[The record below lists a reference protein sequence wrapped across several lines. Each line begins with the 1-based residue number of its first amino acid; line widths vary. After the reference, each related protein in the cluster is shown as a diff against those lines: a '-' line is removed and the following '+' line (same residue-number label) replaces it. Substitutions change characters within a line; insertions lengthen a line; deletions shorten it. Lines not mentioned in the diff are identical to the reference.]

1 MGRKVCGTNILT
13 AKKES
18 AWAGF
23 PGVCQGM
30 GQQSLWRTHS
40 DAVNN
45 ALLTRWWP
53 KGQFE
58 NLLKTDLFDE
68 AVSDGLS
75 SVLNS
80 RAKRV
85 FYIDASFE
93 VHQMVNRRHP
103 PLRTIGADV
112 RYLPFA
118 NDTFDGIVSNS
129 TLDHF
134 ESPDDLVASLKE
146 LYRVLQ
152 PGTQMIVT
160 LDNLAN
166 PIVLLRNWLPFRLLH
181 RLKIVPYYVGV
192 TLRPNHL
199 QRLLE
204 EIGFHILG
212 VDALMHCPRVLAVA
226 MAHWMERHTS
236 PNTQRYF
243 LRFLRA
249 FEYLSRLPTR
259 FLTGYFIAVKAMGR

>member
-1 MGRKVCGTNILT
+1 MN
-13 AKKES
+13 AKKER

-23 PGVCQGM
+23 PEVFQGK

-75 SVLNS
+75 PLLNA

-93 VHQMVNRRHP
+93 VHQMAKRRHP

-152 PGTQMIVT
+152 RGAQMILT
-160 LDNLAN
+160 LDNFAN
-166 PIVLLRNWLPFRLLH
+166 PVIFLRNGLPFRLLQQ
-181 RLKIVPYYVGV
+181 LKIVPYYVGV
-192 TLRPNHL
+192 TLGPYRL
-199 QRLLE
+199 QRLLKNV
-204 EIGFHILG
+204 GFKVLE
-212 VDALMHCPRVLAVA
+212 VDTIMHCPRVLAVA
-226 MAHWMERHTS
+226 IVCWMERHAS
-236 PNTQRYF
+236 PKTQRVF
-243 LRFLRA
+243 LDFLMA
-249 FEYLSRLPTR
+249 FERLSHLPTR
-259 FLTGYFIAVKAMGR
+259 FFTGHFIAIRAMRC

>member
-1 MGRKVCGTNILT
+1 M

-23 PGVCQGM
+23 PEVCQGM

-45 ALLTRWWP
+45 TLLTRWWP

-75 SVLNS
+75 PLLNT

-93 VHQMVNRRHP
+93 VHQMAKRRHP

-152 PGTQMIVT
+152 PGAQMILT

-166 PIVLLRNWLPFRLLH
+166 PVIFLRNGLPFRLLQQ
-181 RLKIVPYYVGV
+181 LKIVPYYVGV
-192 TLRPNHL
+192 TLGPHRL
-199 QRLLE
+199 QHLLE
-204 EIGFHILG
+204 EIGFKVLE
-212 VDALMHCPRVLAVA
+212 VDAIMHCPRVLVVA
-226 MAHWMERHTS
+226 LARWMEKFTPPEIR
-236 PNTQRYF
+236 RGF
-243 LRFLRA
+243 LRFLMV
-249 FEYLSRLPTR
+249 FESLSHWPTR
-259 FLTGYFIAVKAMGR
+259 FLTGHFIATKAMKSSS